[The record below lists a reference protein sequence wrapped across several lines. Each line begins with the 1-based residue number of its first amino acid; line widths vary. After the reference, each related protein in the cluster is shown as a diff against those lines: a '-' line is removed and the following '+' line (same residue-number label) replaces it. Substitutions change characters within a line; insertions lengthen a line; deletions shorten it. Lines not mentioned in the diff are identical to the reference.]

1 MIAGGG
7 ALLKNLDL
15 FLRSEIDLPV
25 KIAGDP
31 LSAVAL
37 GAGKAIDNLAILR
50 DLEKGEAIFR
60 YWDIWYFELLP
71 KELPTNW
78 NSWFRFP
85 PEKK

>member
-1 MIAGGG
+1 M
-7 ALLKNLDL
+7 LKNLDL
-15 FLRSEIDLPV
+15 FLRSEIDLPL

-60 YWDIWYFELLP
+60 Y
-71 KELPTNW
+71 
-78 NSWFRFP
+78 
-85 PEKK
+85 